1 MVVSTVT
8 EEDTRPPSTIVTAMT
23 AETTIIAAPANPTA
37 DHNHDTD
44 RLRVGVIGGLTS
56 TSRTPIN
63 RRILHSRLHLHLHHS
78 ISISISSLGIR
89 WTTPFASGMT
99 SRSDSTRRLRL
110 VSWMLKVG
118 VVDAIWG

>member
-63 RRILHSRLHLHLHHS
+63 RRILHSRLHLHH
-78 ISISISSLGIR
+78 SISISSLGIR